1 MNRYA
6 SRKFI
11 AALATLATTQWSLYE
26 RLINGDQYVKVVIA
40 VMVAYVAANVVQKAT
55 DKTKAEVTQ

>member
-1 MNRYA
+1 MNRYR

-11 AALATLATTQWSLYE
+11 AALATLASAHWSLHE
-26 RLINGDQYVKVVIA
+26 GLINGDQYVKVVIA

-55 DKTKAEVTQ
+55 DKTELKQ